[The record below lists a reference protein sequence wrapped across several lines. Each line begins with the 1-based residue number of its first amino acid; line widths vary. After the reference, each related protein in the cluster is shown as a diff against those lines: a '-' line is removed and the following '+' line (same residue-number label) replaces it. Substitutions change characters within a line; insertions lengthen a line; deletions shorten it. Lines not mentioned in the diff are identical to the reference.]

1 MKNSFIT
8 TVRHFVGL
16 ISSLFLSGLFAI
28 LPLALTIVILYTTF
42 NLVMGWLAPLHNI
55 IVPEILRDVRYS
67 EFIFVLIF
75 ILALGALL
83 RFFLARSI
91 VHAFEKLLSKI
102 PLIRPVYSG
111 LKQLTSAFSFQ
122 DEKQSFKQVVLV
134 EFPRKGVYSIGFLT
148 SEFHQ
153 TLSPDRSVKFFN
165 VFIPTTPN
173 PTSGFFVVVPEAELI
188 VSELTRQE
196 AMTLIISGGIIQPER
211 FLEK

>member
-1 MKNSFIT
+1 MKNSFIKT
-8 TVRHFVGL
+8 LRHGISL

-28 LPLALTIVILYTTF
+28 LPLAITVGLFYTMF
-42 NLVMGWLAPLHNI
+42 NFIMRWIEPLHNT
-55 IVPEILRDVRYS
+55 IVPEVLRDVRYS

-102 PLIRPVYSG
+102 PLIRPIYSG
-111 LKQLTSAFSFQ
+111 LKQLTSAFSMQ
-122 DEKQSFKQVVLV
+122 DKQSFKQVVLV

-153 TLSPDRSVKFFN
+153 TLSPDKSIKFFN

-173 PTSGFFVVVPEAELI
+173 PTSGFFIVVPEAELI
-188 VSELTRQE
+188 TSELTRQE
-196 AMTLIISGGIIQPER
+196 AMTLVISGGIIQPER
-211 FLEK
+211 FLGK

>member
-1 MKNSFIT
+1 MKNSFIKT
-8 TVRHFVGL
+8 LRRIVGL

-28 LPLALTIVILYTTF
+28 LPLAITVGLFYTTF
-42 NLVMGWLAPLHNI
+42 TFIMRWIEPLHNT
-55 IVPEILRDVRYS
+55 IVPEVLRDVPYS
-67 EFIFVLIF
+67 EFVFVLIF

-91 VHAFEKLLSKI
+91 MHAFEKLLSKI

-111 LKQLTSAFSFQ
+111 LKQLTSAFSLQ

-153 TLSPDRSVKFFN
+153 TLSPDRAVKFFN

-173 PTSGFFVVVPEAELI
+173 PTSGFFIVVPEAELI

-196 AMTLIISGGIIQPER
+196 AMTLVISGGIIQPER
-211 FLEK
+211 FLGK